1 MSEKKRLGFWEIWN
15 MSFGFLGIQ
24 FGFALQLGNT
34 SRIFET
40 LGAEV
45 DKLAIYTIAA
55 PATGLLVQ
63 PIIGYLSDRTWH
75 PKLGRRRPYFL
86 IGALLATLSLFVLPN
101 SPSLYIAIG
110 MLWVMDTAFNVSM
123 EPFRAF
129 VGDKLPGDQ
138 RTAGYAMQS
147 FFIGIGAVVASA
159 LPYVMTNW
167 FNVSNVAE
175 PGVVPDSVK
184 WSFYLGALAFI
195 LAVGWTV
202 ISSREYPPDNM
213 EEFKKMRKETSGVW
227 YAVADI
233 FKGLAHMP
241 RTMVELAVVQFFS
254 WFALFAMWIY
264 TTPTVARN
272 VFHATDAGTKEFQDG
287 GDWVGLSFSVY
298 NGVAALVAFALP
310 VLAKWTNR
318 KTTHLICLVLGGIG
332 LIAVHYTTD
341 RYMLWVAM
349 IGVGF
354 AWASILAMP
363 YAILVGSLPEK
374 RLGYYVGVF
383 NFFIVIPQLVAAGI
397 LGFILQNW
405 FSSDPAYALLIGGAS
420 FFVAALLCLVITDRD
435 RPSKQIS
442 L

>member
-1 MSEKKRLGFWEIWN
+1 
-15 MSFGFLGIQ
+15 
-24 FGFALQLGNT
+24 
-34 SRIFET
+34 
-40 LGAEV
+40 
-45 DKLAIYTIAA
+45 
-55 PATGLLVQ
+55 
-63 PIIGYLSDRTWH
+63 
-75 PKLGRRRPYFL
+75 
-86 IGALLATLSLFVLPN
+86 
-101 SPSLYIAIG
+101 
-110 MLWVMDTAFNVSM
+110 
-123 EPFRAF
+123 
-129 VGDKLPGDQ
+129 
-138 RTAGYAMQS
+138 
-147 FFIGIGAVVASA
+147 
-159 LPYVMTNW
+159 
-167 FNVSNVAE
+167 
-175 PGVVPDSVK
+175 
-184 WSFYLGALAFI
+184 
-195 LAVGWTV
+195 
-202 ISSREYPPDNM
+202 M